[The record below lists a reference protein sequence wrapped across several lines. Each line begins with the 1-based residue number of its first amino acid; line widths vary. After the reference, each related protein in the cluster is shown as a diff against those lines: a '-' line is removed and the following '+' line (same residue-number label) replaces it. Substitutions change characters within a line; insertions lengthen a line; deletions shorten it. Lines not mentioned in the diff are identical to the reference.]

1 MKTVTQKEAL
11 MNKIILLENQQKEDL
26 LALKAQFQDT
36 YESLKP
42 LNYIKSTLHEVTNS
56 SDIGK
61 ELINGAINL
70 TTGYLSNKVLMISNS
85 NPMKNALGSALKFVM
100 RKFFGKKTGETASV
114 F

>member
-1 MKTVTQKEAL
+1 MKTVNQKEAL

-42 LNYIKSTLHEVTNS
+42 LNYIKNTLHEVTNS

-61 ELINGAINL
+61 ELINGAINF
-70 TTGYLSNKVLMISNS
+70 TTGYLSNKVLMMTNDS
-85 NPMKNALGSALKFVM
+85 PMKNALGSALKFVM
-100 RKFFGKKTGETASV
+100 RKFFGKETGKTATTT
-114 F
+114 